1 VGQKIDNMKRVFI
14 SAFVF
19 FIAMQF
25 SFSQIPNGFWQEKT
39 QTVSDAYLGGY
50 HFTGKTFEYTING
63 YDGLN
68 PITALGGEYTIKNG
82 KIIFTVI
89 YVKKVVGGQ
98 LCRSETSTQN
108 DSWSMEGG
116 KISIVKLNPTIKA
129 IANIEISDNYLM
141 IDKQKFYKVEVN

>member
-1 VGQKIDNMKRVFI
+1 MKRAFI

-39 QTVSDAYLGGY
+39 QNVSDAYLGGY

-68 PITALGGEYTIKNG
+68 PITALGGEYAIKNG
-82 KIIFTVI
+82 KIFFTVTYI
-89 YVKKVVGGQ
+89 KKVVGGQ
-98 LCRSETSTQN
+98 LCRSETSTLN
-108 DSWSMEGG
+108 DSWSIEGG
-116 KISIVKLNPTIKA
+116 KMSIVKLNPTIKA

-141 IDKQKFYKVEVN
+141 IDKQKFYKVEAD